1 MGMNYTVV
9 PKTVS
14 REKLRKICIG
24 ALSGSFG
31 SRITWSSGCGLF
43 EGTRTLDERPEPPS
57 RLCGVLLIIYAIAG
71 SNLGAFNEVAER
83 FLFSLLCLARR
94 GGCGL
99 NRRRH

>member
-83 FLFSLLCLARR
+83 FLFSVVPSKKGWVRP
-94 GGCGL
+94 
-99 NRRRH
+99 